1 MNSTNRHSEPE
12 PPMPAH
18 GGRSIRHDDRGLST
32 PVTHSLSIGMTTVL
46 IFGLILAANGYLE
59 NQQEAGAR
67 QQIETVGTE
76 LATQLEDAARLG
88 GDSQQATLR
97 VDQPAAVM
105 SDTYSV
111 SLEPPGE
118 CPLVSSANTCLEV
131 DVARGGENLVRGF
144 PVHNDSNVHV
154 SIDRLDSTTFT
165 LAATRTGGTSTTS
178 GVIPM
183 DQTLSIGIAKGVNPH
198 STGRV
203 LNPFNRPPI
212 AKFTLNRSF
221 PQSGQPIQFNA
232 SNSRDPDGTID
243 AYHWIFDNQTVSPP
257 VNMSNEG
264 ARYNT
269 SLGSGETNVTL
280 KVVDDEGGIG
290 TVSRNITVSGLT
302 YDTGSMNTDP
312 SCNYIPPDAIE
323 EGRYKITNVDSNNV
337 LKVESSNTGNGENV
351 EHGGFSD
358 NDHELWN
365 ITTVGTDIYRLTPA
379 HTTDKALDVE
389 GVSSSDGANV
399 HQWEYNNGNNQH
411 WEIKDN
417 GDGTYRI
424 IADHS
429 GKALTAESSGNVVQD
444 DSTSIDD
451 SQKWELDQQNPGK
464 CLSFTVENDW
474 NSGITLSDLLL
485 NSEANYLENNYG
497 AEMMVDIGND
507 GSWDHNVELGKL
519 SFPKDGDG
527 TIVEIPHISIPRNE
541 EVEIQLR
548 GLRGGGNPIQT
559 TVGLRYWYDD
569 KSYRTVF
576 EDE

>member
-1 MNSTNRHSEPE
+1 
-12 PPMPAH
+12 
-18 GGRSIRHDDRGLST
+18 
-32 PVTHSLSIGMTTVL
+32 MTTVL

-165 LAATRTGGTSTTS
+165 LTATRTGGTSTTS

-221 PQSGQPIQFNA
+221 PQSGQTIQFNA

-323 EGRYKITNVDSNNV
+323 EGQYKITNEDSNDV
-337 LKVESSNTGNGENV
+337 LEVENGDTSDGANV
-351 EHGGFSD
+351 EHGGYNN

-365 ITTVGTDIYRLTPA
+365 ITAVGNKVYRLTPA
-379 HTTDKALDVE
+379 HATDKALDVS
-389 GVSSSDGANV
+389 GGSTSDGANII
-399 HQWEYNNGNNQH
+399 QWGYSGGDNQH

-424 IADHS
+424 IAVHS
-429 GKALTAESSGNVVQD
+429 GDALTADPYSD
-444 DSTSIDD
+444 DVFQYSLTSPLAD
-451 SQKWELDQQNPGK
+451 SQKWKLKQIKKATGGK